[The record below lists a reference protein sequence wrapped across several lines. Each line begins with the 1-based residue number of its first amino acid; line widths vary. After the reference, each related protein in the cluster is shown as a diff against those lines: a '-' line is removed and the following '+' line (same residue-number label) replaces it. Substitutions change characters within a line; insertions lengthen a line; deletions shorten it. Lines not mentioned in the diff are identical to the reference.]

1 MNELTARRVAE
12 YLRARLAENAP
23 VREKPLGPIPGSPF
37 PGNLKQNGIE
47 IAEVSP
53 QKYRV
58 AIGNDGVLYA
68 VYTEK
73 TSHRPGWIQKSVT
86 QTVNMVLRTYGG
98 KRT

>member
-1 MNELTARRVAE
+1 MNELTARRIAE
-12 YLRARLAENAP
+12 YLRARLMENAP
-23 VREKPLGPIPGSPF
+23 VREKPLGAIPGSPF

-47 IAEVSP
+47 MAEVSP

-58 AIGNDGVLYA
+58 AIGNEGVLYA